1 MAKKNFK
8 SGIDGL
14 LQPSVP
20 KKKRTDKEKIKSDS
34 DHVKAT
40 YYLDTQTLNQIK
52 AIAYYEREAIGHVVN
67 EALKKYAL
75 RYKNMDEAVKLFK
88 D

>member
-20 KKKRTDKEKIKSDS
+20 KKESDKKKKKEVNLN
-34 DHVKAT
+34 HVKAT
-40 YYLDTQTLNQIK
+40 YYLDEQVLNQIK
-52 AIAYYEREAIGHVVN
+52 AIAYFERKAIGQVISEV
-67 EALKKYAL
+67 LKKYAS
-75 RYKNMDEAVKLFK
+75 RYKNLEEAVKTFQ
-88 D
+88 